1 METGSLRQLGGADVV
16 AEHLRTQIA
25 DIRLLPGDRLRQGAL
40 ASKLGVGKPAVREG
54 LRQLS
59 GEGLIDLVTLE
70 GARVRVVSRSSAREL
85 LEMSATLEGLA
96 AKLSALNMQELGRE
110 RLADAFDLT
119 QSDQGTFITS
129 NLGFHTLIGEL
140 SGNRELAREIR
151 KTRLLIT
158 LFELMARDR
167 IEDPRQRQ
175 NEHLKIVEAIFGG
188 RASAAEQAMYSHVE
202 A

>member
-70 GARVRVVSRSSAREL
+70 GRARARGVTQLRPGASR
-85 LEMSATLEGLA
+85 
-96 AKLSALNMQELGRE
+96 NE
-110 RLADAFDLT
+110 RDA
-119 QSDQGTFITS
+119 
-129 NLGFHTLIGEL
+129 
-140 SGNRELAREIR
+140 
-151 KTRLLIT
+151 
-158 LFELMARDR
+158 
-167 IEDPRQRQ
+167 
-175 NEHLKIVEAIFGG
+175 
-188 RASAAEQAMYSHVE
+188 
-202 A
+202 